1 MLLPAKGS
9 ELTTAEQM
17 IEALGGP
24 QTVAEL
30 FELTDYRTPSMWRKR
45 GVIPPIY
52 RPEVARLLTNLGFK
66 YPESFLLPP
75 TKANQ

>member
-1 MLLPAKGS
+1 MVLSPGT

-24 QTVAEL
+24 VAVAEL
-30 FELTDYRTPSMWRKR
+30 FELESYRVPSMWRR
-45 GVIPPIY
+45 RERIPPIY
-52 RPEVARLLTNLGFK
+52 RPRVADLLKERGFR

-75 TKANQ
+75 TKASQ